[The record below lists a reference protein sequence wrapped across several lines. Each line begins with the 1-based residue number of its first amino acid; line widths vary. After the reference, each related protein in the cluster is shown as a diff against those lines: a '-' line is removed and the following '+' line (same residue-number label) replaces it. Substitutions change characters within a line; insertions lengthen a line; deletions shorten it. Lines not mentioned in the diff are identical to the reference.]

1 MNKYKK
7 LLSNTLIFG
16 IGTFSSKVMVYLL
29 MPLYTAL
36 LSKAEYST
44 ADLITQAAN
53 LLMPLAAVGMY
64 DGIFRFAIDAGE
76 KKKEIFSSGM
86 AILLLGSGAFL
97 LLSPLLWQFDYF
109 DGYNWLIVVFV
120 ISANLQC
127 AVSYYIRG
135 LGYTKM
141 YALQGIIN
149 TALNIA
155 FNIVFLVCFDMGVLG
170 YVLSV
175 VVANVLVTVFL
186 VIAMKL
192 YRDFDLRLATKETVI
207 DMLKYSIPMIP
218 NTVFIWINSVANR
231 FIIAHFCGNDVNGLF
246 AAALKI
252 PTAITLLTTVF
263 TEAWQLSAVTDAD
276 ENDRG
281 KFYSSVFK
289 SYLGLIFM
297 AGSALVALSKV
308 FTVLLMD
315 ASYYEAWQYM
325 PTLIISTVYLSLST
339 FMGSVYLVKKK
350 SMLSLVTSMT
360 GAVVN
365 VVITTLLLP
374 ILIESF
380 GVTVAAQGAAFGAI
394 AGYLAVFVIRSVNA
408 QCYVRFNTQPVKLII
423 NTILLS
429 VQAAVMIFEIN
440 GWVYYQAGLFVMI
453 VLFNIKPIIDGV
465 LPIIKRFAG
474 RLPHR
479 ANK

>member
-53 LLMPLAAVGMY
+53 LLMPLAAIGMY

-76 KKKEIFSSGM
+76 KKKEVYSSGM
-86 AILLLGSGAFL
+86 AVLLLGSVVFT
-97 LLSPLLWQFDYF
+97 LLSPILWQFDYF
-109 DGYNWLIVVFV
+109 EGYNWLIVVFV
-120 ISANLQC
+120 ITANLQC
-127 AVSYYIRG
+127 AVSFYVRG

-155 FNIVFLVCFDMGVLG
+155 LNVIFLVCFDMGVLG

-175 VVANVLVTVFL
+175 VVANVLVTLFL
-186 VIAMKL
+186 IVAMKL
-192 YRDFDLRLATKETVI
+192 WRDFDIKLVTKETVVA
-207 DMLKYSIPMIP
+207 MLKYSVPLIP
-218 NTVFIWINSVANR
+218 NTVFIWVNSVANR
-231 FIIAHFCGNDVNGLF
+231 FIVAHFCGNDVNGLF

-252 PTAITLLTTVF
+252 PTAITLLTTIF

-276 ENDRG
+276 DNGRG
-281 KFYSSVFK
+281 SFYSSVFK
-289 SYLGLIFM
+289 SYLGLICM
-297 AGSALVALSKV
+297 AGSALIALSKV

-315 ASYYEAWQYM
+315 ASYYDAWQYM
-325 PTLIISTVYLSLST
+325 PTMIISTVFLSLAT

-350 SMLSLVTSMT
+350 SVMSLVTSMT
-360 GAVVN
+360 GAAVN
-365 VVITTLLLP
+365 ILVTVLLIP
-374 ILIESF
+374 VFAEKFNLI
-380 GVTVAAQGAAFGAI
+380 VAAQGAAFGSI
-394 AGYLAVFVIRSVNA
+394 AGYLAVYLIRAINA
-408 QCYVRFNTQPVKLII
+408 QSYVKFNTQPIKLII
-423 NTILLS
+423 NTLLL
-429 VQAAVMIFEIN
+429 VIQAAIMVFEIE
-440 GWVYYQAGLFVMI
+440 GWVYYQIALFTVII
-453 VLFNIKPIIDGV
+453 VINMKPIIDGIM
-465 LPIIKRFAG
+465 PIIKRFI
-474 RLPHR
+474 LKKKT
-479 ANK
+479 NN

>member
-53 LLMPLAAVGMY
+53 LLMPLAAIGMY

-76 KKKEIFSSGM
+76 KKKEVYSSGM
-86 AILLLGSGAFL
+86 AVLLLGSVVFT
-97 LLSPLLWQFDYF
+97 LLSPILWQFDYF
-109 DGYNWLIVVFV
+109 EGYNWLIVVFV
-120 ISANLQC
+120 ITANLQC
-127 AVSYYIRG
+127 AVSFYVRG

-155 FNIVFLVCFDMGVLG
+155 LNVIFLVCFDMGVLG

-175 VVANVLVTVFL
+175 VVANVLVTLFL
-186 VIAMKL
+186 IVAMKL
-192 YRDFDLRLATKETVI
+192 WRDFDIKLVTKETVVA
-207 DMLKYSIPMIP
+207 MLKYSVPLIP
-218 NTVFIWINSVANR
+218 NTVFIWVNSVANR
-231 FIIAHFCGNDVNGLF
+231 FIVAHFCGNDVNGLF

-252 PTAITLLTTVF
+252 PTAITLLTTIF

-276 ENDRG
+276 DNGRG
-281 KFYSSVFK
+281 SFYSSVFK
-289 SYLGLIFM
+289 SYLGLICM
-297 AGSALVALSKV
+297 AGSALIALSKV

-315 ASYYEAWQYM
+315 ASYYDAWQYM
-325 PTLIISTVYLSLST
+325 PTMIISTVFLSLAT

-350 SMLSLVTSMT
+350 SVMSLVTSMT
-360 GAVVN
+360 GAAVN
-365 VVITTLLLP
+365 
-374 ILIESF
+374 ILITVLLIPAFAEKF
-380 GVTVAAQGAAFGAI
+380 NLIVAAQGAAFGSI
-394 AGYLAVFVIRSVNA
+394 AGYLAVYLIRAINA
-408 QCYVRFNTQPVKLII
+408 QSYVKFNTQPIKLII
-423 NTILLS
+423 NTLLL
-429 VQAAVMIFEIN
+429 VIQAAIMVFEIE
-440 GWVYYQAGLFVMI
+440 GWVYYQIALFTVII
-453 VLFNIKPIIDGV
+453 VINMKPIIDGIM
-465 LPIIKRFAG
+465 PIIKRII
-474 RLPHR
+474 LKKKT
-479 ANK
+479 NN

>member
-53 LLMPLAAVGMY
+53 LLMPLAAIGMY

-76 KKKEIFSSGM
+76 KKKEVYSSGM
-86 AILLLGSGAFL
+86 AVLLLGSVVFT
-97 LLSPLLWQFDYF
+97 LLSPILWQFDYF
-109 DGYNWLIVVFV
+109 EGYNWLIVVFV
-120 ISANLQC
+120 ITANLQC
-127 AVSYYIRG
+127 AVSFYVRG

-155 FNIVFLVCFDMGVLG
+155 LNVIFLVCFDMGVLG

-175 VVANVLVTVFL
+175 VVANVLVTLFL
-186 VIAMKL
+186 IVAMKL
-192 YRDFDLRLATKETVI
+192 WRDFDIKLVTKETVFA
-207 DMLKYSIPMIP
+207 MLKYSVPLIP
-218 NTVFIWINSVANR
+218 NTVFIWVNSVANR
-231 FIIAHFCGNDVNGLF
+231 FIVAHFCGNDVNGLF

-252 PTAITLLTTVF
+252 PTAITLLTTIF

-276 ENDRG
+276 DNGRG
-281 KFYSSVFK
+281 SFYSSVFK
-289 SYLGLIFM
+289 SYLGLICM
-297 AGSALVALSKV
+297 AGSALIALSKV

-315 ASYYEAWQYM
+315 ASYYDAWQYM
-325 PTLIISTVYLSLST
+325 PTMIISTVFLSLAT

-350 SMLSLVTSMT
+350 SVMSLVTSMT
-360 GAVVN
+360 GAAVN
-365 VVITTLLLP
+365 ILVTVLLIP
-374 ILIESF
+374 VFAEKFNLI
-380 GVTVAAQGAAFGAI
+380 VAAQGAAFGSI
-394 AGYLAVFVIRSVNA
+394 AGYLAVYLIRAINA
-408 QCYVRFNTQPVKLII
+408 QSYVKFNTQPIKLII
-423 NTILLS
+423 NTLLLAI
-429 VQAAVMIFEIN
+429 QAAIMVFEVK
-440 GWVYYQAGLFVMI
+440 GWVYYQI
-453 VLFNIKPIIDGV
+453 VLFTVIIVINMKPIIDGII
-465 LPIIKRFAG
+465 PIIKRII
-474 RLPHR
+474 LKKKT
-479 ANK
+479 NN

>member
-53 LLMPLAAVGMY
+53 LLMPLAAIGMY

-76 KKKEIFSSGM
+76 KKKEVYSSGM
-86 AILLLGSGAFL
+86 AVLLLASVVFT
-97 LLSPLLWQFDYF
+97 LLSPILWQFDYF
-109 DGYNWLIVVFV
+109 EGYNWLIVVFV
-120 ISANLQC
+120 ITANLQC
-127 AVSYYIRG
+127 AVSFYVRG

-155 FNIVFLVCFDMGVLG
+155 LNVIFLVCFDMGVLG

-175 VVANVLVTVFL
+175 VVANVLVTLFL
-186 VIAMKL
+186 IVAMKL
-192 YRDFDLRLATKETVI
+192 WRDFDIKLVTKETVVA
-207 DMLKYSIPMIP
+207 MLKYSVPLIP
-218 NTVFIWINSVANR
+218 NTVFIWVNSVANR
-231 FIIAHFCGNDVNGLF
+231 FIVAHFCGNDVNGLF

-252 PTAITLLTTVF
+252 PTAITLLTTIF

-276 ENDRG
+276 DNGRG
-281 KFYSSVFK
+281 SFYSSVFE
-289 SYLGLIFM
+289 SYLGLICM
-297 AGSALVALSKV
+297 AGSALIALSKV

-315 ASYYEAWQYM
+315 ASYYDAWQYM
-325 PTLIISTVYLSLST
+325 PTMIISTVFLSLAT

-350 SMLSLVTSMT
+350 SVMSLVTSMT
-360 GAVVN
+360 GAAVN
-365 VVITTLLLP
+365 ILVTVLLIP
-374 ILIESF
+374 VFAEKFNLI
-380 GVTVAAQGAAFGAI
+380 VAAQGAAFGSI
-394 AGYLAVFVIRSVNA
+394 AGYLAVYLIRAINA
-408 QCYVRFNTQPVKLII
+408 QSYVKFNTQPIKLII
-423 NTILLS
+423 NTLLL
-429 VQAAVMIFEIN
+429 VIQAAIMVFEIE
-440 GWVYYQAGLFVMI
+440 GWVYYQIALFTVII
-453 VLFNIKPIIDGV
+453 VINMKPIIDGIM
-465 LPIIKRFAG
+465 PIIKRII
-474 RLPHR
+474 LKKKT
-479 ANK
+479 NN

>member
-53 LLMPLAAVGMY
+53 LLMPLAAIGMY

-76 KKKEIFSSGM
+76 RKKEVFSSG
-86 AILLLGSGAFL
+86 ITVLLAGSGIFL
-97 LLSPLLWQFDYF
+97 LLSPLLWQLDYF

-120 ISANLQC
+120 ITANIQC
-127 AVSYYIRG
+127 AVSYYVRG

-155 FNIVFLVCFDMGVLG
+155 LNIVFLVCFDMGVLG

-175 VVANVLVTVFL
+175 VVANVLVTLFL
-186 VIAMKL
+186 IVAMKL
-192 YRDFDLRLATKETVI
+192 HRDFKFKYVTKECVI
-207 DMLKYSIPMIP
+207 NLLKYSVPMIP
-218 NTVFIWINSVANR
+218 TTVFLWVNSVANR
-231 FIIAHFCGNDVNGLF
+231 FMVAHYCGDDVNGIF
-246 AAALKI
+246 AAAYKI

-276 ENDRG
+276 DNDRG
-281 KFYSSVFK
+281 AFYSSVFK
-289 SYLGLIFM
+289 SYLGLMFM
-297 AGSALVALSKV
+297 AGSALVAFSKV

-315 ASYYEAWQYM
+315 ESYYDAWQYM
-325 PTLIISTVYLSLST
+325 PTLIIATVYLALAT
-339 FMGSVYLVKKK
+339 FLGSVYLVKKK
-350 SMLSLVTSMT
+350 SVLSLLTSMA
-360 GAVVN
+360 GAVAN
-365 VVITTLLLP
+365 I
-374 ILIESF
+374 
-380 GVTVAAQGAAFGAI
+380 GVTFIMIPYLLDVADPIKAAQGAAFGAI
-394 AGYLAVFVIRSVNA
+394 AGYVSVFVIRAVNA
-408 QCYVRFNTQPVKLII
+408 QSYVKFNIQPLKLII
-423 NTILLS
+423 NTLLLCL
-429 VQAAVMIFEIN
+429 QALIMVFEIN
-440 GWVYYQAGLFVMI
+440 GWMYYQVVLFVLI
-453 VLFNIKPIIDGV
+453 VLLNIKPIIVGV
-465 LPIIKRFAG
+465 MPIIKKVVSKFA
-474 RLPHR
+474 RSV
-479 ANK
+479 

>member
-53 LLMPLAAVGMY
+53 LLMPLAAIGMY

-86 AILLLGSGAFL
+86 AMLLIGSGVFT
-97 LLSPLLWQFDYF
+97 LLSPILWKFDYF
-109 DGYNWLIVVFV
+109 EGYNWLIVVFV
-120 ISANLQC
+120 ITANLQC
-127 AVSYYIRG
+127 AVSFYVRG
-135 LGYTKM
+135 LGHTKM

-155 FNIVFLVCFDMGVLG
+155 LNVIFLVCFDMGVLG

-175 VVANVLVTVFL
+175 VVANVIVTLFL
-186 VIAMKL
+186 IIAMKL
-192 YRDFDLRLATKETVI
+192 YRDFDIKLVTKETI
-207 DMLKYSIPMIP
+207 MAMLKYSVPLIP
-218 NTVFIWINSVANR
+218 NTVFIWVNSVANR
-231 FIIAHFCGNDVNGLF
+231 FIVAHYCGNDVNGLF

-252 PTAITLLTTVF
+252 PTAITLLTTIF
-263 TEAWQLSAVTDAD
+263 TEAWQLSAVTDSED
-276 ENDRG
+276 SDRG
-281 KFYSSVFK
+281 LFYSEVFK

-297 AGSALVALSKV
+297 AGSGLVMFSKV
-308 FTVLLMD
+308 FTNLLMD
-315 ASYYEAWQYM
+315 ASYYDAWQFM
-325 PTLIISTVYLSLST
+325 PTLIISTVFLSLAT

-350 SMLSLVTSMT
+350 SMMSLVTSMT

-365 VVITTLLLP
+365 VAVTFITIPLF
-374 ILIESF
+374 IDRYGVLI
-380 GVTVAAQGAAFGAI
+380 AAQGAAIGAI
-394 AGYLAVFVIRSVNA
+394 AGYLIVYVIRAINA
-408 QCYVRFNTQPVKLII
+408 QAYVKFNTRPIKLAV
-423 NTILLS
+423 NSLLLT
-429 VQAAVMIFEIN
+429 VQALIMIYEIP
-440 GWVYYQAGLFVMI
+440 GWIYYQCLLFAVI
-453 VLFNIKPIIDGV
+453 VLVNIKPILDGV
-465 LPIIKRFAG
+465 VPLFKRYV
-474 RLPHR
+474 L
-479 ANK
+479 KKKI

>member
-53 LLMPLAAVGMY
+53 LLMPLAAIGMY

-76 KKKEIFSSGM
+76 KKKEVFSSG
-86 AILLLGSGAFL
+86 ITVLLAGSGIFL
-97 LLSPLLWQFDYF
+97 LLSPLLWNLDYF

-120 ISANLQC
+120 ITANLQC
-127 AVSYYIRG
+127 AVSYYVRG

-155 FNIVFLVCFDMGVLG
+155 LNIVFLVCFDMGVLG

-175 VVANVLVTVFL
+175 VVANILVTLFLIVAMKLHRDFKFKYVTKECVINLLKYSVPMIPTTVFL
-186 VIAMKL
+186 WV
-192 YRDFDLRLATKETVI
+192 
-207 DMLKYSIPMIP
+207 
-218 NTVFIWINSVANR
+218 NSVANR
-231 FIIAHFCGNDVNGLF
+231 FMVAHYCGDEVNGIF
-246 AAALKI
+246 AAAYKI

-276 ENDRG
+276 DNDRG
-281 KFYSSVFK
+281 AFYSSVFK
-289 SYLGLIFM
+289 SYLGLMFM
-297 AGSALVALSKV
+297 AGSALVAFSKV

-315 ASYYEAWQYM
+315 ASYYDAWQYM
-325 PTLIISTVYLSLST
+325 PTLIIATVYLALAT
-339 FMGSVYLVKKK
+339 FLGSVYLVKKK
-350 SMLSLVTSMT
+350 SVLSLLTSMA
-360 GAVVN
+360 GAVAN
-365 VVITTLLLP
+365 I
-374 ILIESF
+374 
-380 GVTVAAQGAAFGAI
+380 GVTFIMIPYLLDIADPIKAAQGAALGAI
-394 AGYLAVFVIRSVNA
+394 AGYVSVFVIRAVNA
-408 QCYVRFNTQPVKLII
+408 QSYVKFNVQPLKLII
-423 NTILLS
+423 NTLLLCL
-429 VQAAVMIFEIN
+429 QALIMVFEIN
-440 GWVYYQAGLFVMI
+440 GWVYYQVAFFALI
-453 VLFNIKPIIDGV
+453 VLLNIKPIIVGV
-465 LPIIKRFAG
+465 MPIIKKVVSKFA
-474 RLPHR
+474 RS
-479 ANK
+479 A

>member
-53 LLMPLAAVGMY
+53 LLMPLAAIGMY

-76 KKKEIFSSGM
+76 KKKEVFSSGM
-86 AILLLGSGAFL
+86 ALLFLGSGVFL
-97 LLSPLLWQFDYF
+97 IMSPLLWQFDFF
-109 DGYNWLIVVFV
+109 DGYNWLIVAFV
-120 ISANLQC
+120 ITANLQC

-186 VIAMKL
+186 VIAMRL
-192 YRDFDLRLATKETVI
+192 YRDFDIKLVTKECII
-207 DMLKYSIPMIP
+207 DMLKYSVPMIP
-218 NTVFIWINSVANR
+218 NTVFIWVNSVANR
-231 FIIAHFCGNDVNGLF
+231 FIIVHFCGDDVNGLF

-252 PTAITLLTTVF
+252 PTAITLLTTIF

-276 ENDRG
+276 DNDRG
-281 KFYSSVFK
+281 KFYSEVFK

-297 AGSALVALSKV
+297 AGSALVALSKI

-315 ASYYEAWQYM
+315 VSYYEAWQYM
-325 PTLIISTVYLSLST
+325 PSLIISTVFLSLAT
-339 FMGSVYLVKKK
+339 FLGSVYLVKKK
-350 SMLSLVTSMT
+350 SILSLVTSMT
-360 GAVVN
+360 GAAVN
-365 VVITTLLLP
+365 VAITVILLP
-374 ILIESF
+374 IFIDRF
-380 GVTVAAQGAAFGAI
+380 GVTIAAQGAAIGSI
-394 AGYLAVFVIRSVNA
+394 AGYLAVFVIRAINA
-408 QCYVRFNTQPVKLII
+408 QRYVRFNTQPLKLII
-423 NTILLS
+423 NTVILS
-429 VQAAVMIFEIN
+429 VQATIMIFENN
-440 GWVYYQAGLFVMI
+440 GWIYYQAGLFILI
-453 VLFNIKPIIDGV
+453 VLINIKPIIDGI
-465 LPIIKRFAG
+465 LPIIKRFASK
-474 RLPHR
+474 LSHR
-479 ANK
+479 TNN

>member
-53 LLMPLAAVGMY
+53 LLMPLAAIGMY

-76 KKKEIFSSGM
+76 RKKEVFSSG
-86 AILLLGSGAFL
+86 ITVLLAGSGIFL
-97 LLSPLLWQFDYF
+97 LLSPLLWQLDYF

-120 ISANLQC
+120 ITANIQC
-127 AVSYYIRG
+127 AVSYYVRG

-155 FNIVFLVCFDMGVLG
+155 LNIVFLVCFDMGVLG

-175 VVANVLVTVFL
+175 VVANVLVTLFL
-186 VIAMKL
+186 IVAMKL
-192 YRDFDLRLATKETVI
+192 HRDFKFKYVTKECVI
-207 DMLKYSIPMIP
+207 NLLKYSVPMIP
-218 NTVFIWINSVANR
+218 TTVFLWVNSVANR
-231 FIIAHFCGNDVNGLF
+231 FMVAHYCGDDVNGIF
-246 AAALKI
+246 AAAYKI

-276 ENDRG
+276 DNDRG
-281 KFYSSVFK
+281 AFYSSVFK
-289 SYLGLIFM
+289 SYLGLMFM
-297 AGSALVALSKV
+297 AGSALVAFSKV

-315 ASYYEAWQYM
+315 ESYYDAWQYM
-325 PTLIISTVYLSLST
+325 PTLIIATVYLALAT
-339 FMGSVYLVKKK
+339 FLGSVYLVKKK
-350 SMLSLVTSMT
+350 SVLSLLTSMA
-360 GAVVN
+360 GAVAN
-365 VVITTLLLP
+365 I
-374 ILIESF
+374 
-380 GVTVAAQGAAFGAI
+380 GVTFIMIPYLLDVADPIKAAQGAAFGAI
-394 AGYLAVFVIRSVNA
+394 AGYVSVFVIRAVNA
-408 QCYVRFNTQPVKLII
+408 QSYVKFNVQPLKLVI
-423 NTILLS
+423 NTLLLCL
-429 VQAAVMIFEIN
+429 QALIMVFEIN
-440 GWVYYQAGLFVMI
+440 GWMYYQVVLFVLI
-453 VLFNIKPIIDGV
+453 VLLNIKPIIVGV
-465 LPIIKRFAG
+465 MPIIKKVVSKFA
-474 RLPHR
+474 RSV
-479 ANK
+479 

>member
-53 LLMPLAAVGMY
+53 LLMPLAAIGMY

-76 KKKEIFSSGM
+76 KKKEIFSSGIAM
-86 AILLLGSGAFL
+86 LLIGSGVFT
-97 LLSPLLWQFDYF
+97 LLSPILWQFDYF
-109 DGYNWLIVVFV
+109 EGYNWLIVVFV
-120 ISANLQC
+120 ITANLQC
-127 AVSYYIRG
+127 AVSFFVRG

-155 FNIVFLVCFDMGVLG
+155 LNVIFLVCFDMGVLG

-175 VVANVLVTVFL
+175 VVANVIVTLFL
-186 VIAMKL
+186 IVAMKL
-192 YRDFDLRLATKETVI
+192 YRDFDFRLVTKDTILAMLR
-207 DMLKYSIPMIP
+207 YSVPLIP
-218 NTVFIWINSVANR
+218 NTVFIWVNSVANR
-231 FIIAHFCGNDVNGLF
+231 FIVMHYCGDDVNGLF

-252 PTAITLLTTVF
+252 PTAITLLTTIF
-263 TEAWQLSAVTDAD
+263 SEAWQLSAVTDSND
-276 ENDRG
+276 KDRG
-281 KFYSSVFK
+281 GFYSQVFK

-297 AGSALVALSKV
+297 AGSGLIVFSKI

-315 ASYYEAWQYM
+315 ASYYDAWQFM
-325 PTLIISTVYLSLST
+325 PTLIISTVFLSLAT

-350 SMLSLVTSMT
+350 SMMSLVTSMT
-360 GAVVN
+360 GAFVN
-365 VVITTLLLP
+365 VAVTLIAIP
-374 ILIESF
+374 IFIPKY
-380 GVTVAAQGAAFGAI
+380 GVLVAAQGAALGAI
-394 AGYLAVFVIRSVNA
+394 AGYLAVYVIRAINA
-408 QCYVRFNTQPVKLII
+408 QSYVKFKTQPIKLII
-423 NTILLS
+423 NSVLLS
-429 VQAAVMIFEIN
+429 IQAAIMVFEID
-440 GWVYYQAGLFVMI
+440 GWIYYQCALFIAI
-453 VLFNIKPIIDGV
+453 VLLNIKPILDGII
-465 LPIIKRFAG
+465 PILRRFMFKRRF
-474 RLPHR
+474 
-479 ANK
+479 NQ

>member
-53 LLMPLAAVGMY
+53 LLMPLAAIGMY

-76 KKKEIFSSGM
+76 KKKEVFSSG
-86 AILLLGSGAFL
+86 ITVLLVGSGIFL
-97 LLSPLLWQFDYF
+97 LLSPLLWKLDYF

-120 ISANLQC
+120 ITANLQC
-127 AVSYYIRG
+127 AVSYYVRG

-155 FNIVFLVCFDMGVLG
+155 LNIVFLVCFDMGVLG

-175 VVANVLVTVFL
+175 VVANTLVTLFLIVVMKLHRDFKFKYVTKECVINLLKYSVPMIPTTVFL
-186 VIAMKL
+186 WV
-192 YRDFDLRLATKETVI
+192 
-207 DMLKYSIPMIP
+207 
-218 NTVFIWINSVANR
+218 NSVANR
-231 FIIAHFCGNDVNGLF
+231 FMVAHYCGDDVNGIF
-246 AAALKI
+246 AAAYKI

-276 ENDRG
+276 DNDRG
-281 KFYSSVFK
+281 AFYSSVFK
-289 SYLGLIFM
+289 SYLGLMFM
-297 AGSALVALSKV
+297 AGSALVAFSKV

-315 ASYYEAWQYM
+315 ASYYDAWQYM
-325 PTLIISTVYLSLST
+325 PTLIIATVYLALAT
-339 FMGSVYLVKKK
+339 FLGSVYLVKKK
-350 SMLSLVTSMT
+350 SVLSLLTSMA
-360 GAVVN
+360 GAVAN
-365 VVITTLLLP
+365 I
-374 ILIESF
+374 
-380 GVTVAAQGAAFGAI
+380 GVTFIMIPYLLDIADPIKAAQGAALGAI
-394 AGYLAVFVIRSVNA
+394 AGYVSVFVIRAVNA
-408 QCYVRFNTQPVKLII
+408 QSYVKFNVQPLKLII
-423 NTILLS
+423 NTLLLCL
-429 VQAAVMIFEIN
+429 QALIMVFEIN
-440 GWVYYQAGLFVMI
+440 GWMYYQAALFVLI
-453 VLFNIKPIIDGV
+453 VLLNIKPIIVGV
-465 LPIIKRFAG
+465 MPIIRKVISKFTRSA
-474 RLPHR
+474 
-479 ANK
+479 

>member
-53 LLMPLAAVGMY
+53 LLMPLAAIGMY

-86 AILLLGSGAFL
+86 AMLLIGSGVFT
-97 LLSPLLWQFDYF
+97 LLSPILWEFDYF
-109 DGYNWLIVVFV
+109 EGYNWLIVVFV
-120 ISANLQC
+120 ITANLQC
-127 AVSYYIRG
+127 AVSFYVRG
-135 LGYTKM
+135 LGHTKM

-155 FNIVFLVCFDMGVLG
+155 LNVIFLVCFDMGVLG

-175 VVANVLVTVFL
+175 VVANVIVTLFL
-186 VIAMKL
+186 IIAMKL
-192 YRDFDLRLATKETVI
+192 YRDFDIKLVTKETI
-207 DMLKYSIPMIP
+207 MAMLKYSVPLIP
-218 NTVFIWINSVANR
+218 NTVFIWVNSVANR
-231 FIIAHFCGNDVNGLF
+231 FIVAHYCGNDVNGLF

-252 PTAITLLTTVF
+252 PTAITLLTTIF
-263 TEAWQLSAVTDAD
+263 TEAWQLSAVTDSED
-276 ENDRG
+276 SDRG
-281 KFYSSVFK
+281 SFYSEVFK

-297 AGSALVALSKV
+297 AGSGLVMFSKV
-308 FTVLLMD
+308 FTNLLMD
-315 ASYYEAWQYM
+315 ASYYDAWQFM
-325 PTLIISTVYLSLST
+325 PTLIISTVFLSLAT

-350 SMLSLVTSMT
+350 SMMSLVTSMT

-365 VVITTLLLP
+365 VAVTFITIPLF
-374 ILIESF
+374 IDRYGVLI
-380 GVTVAAQGAAFGAI
+380 AAQGAAIGAI
-394 AGYLAVFVIRSVNA
+394 AGYLIVYVIRAINA
-408 QCYVRFNTQPVKLII
+408 QAYVKFNTRPIKLAV
-423 NTILLS
+423 NSLLLT
-429 VQAAVMIFEIN
+429 VQALIMIYEIP
-440 GWVYYQAGLFVMI
+440 GWIYYQCLMFAVI
-453 VLFNIKPIIDGV
+453 VLVNIKPILDGV
-465 LPIIKRFAG
+465 VPLFKRYV
-474 RLPHR
+474 L
-479 ANK
+479 KKKI

>member
-53 LLMPLAAVGMY
+53 LLMPLVAIGMY

-76 KKKEIFSSGM
+76 KKKEVYSSGM
-86 AILLLGSGAFL
+86 ALLLLGSGVFV
-97 LLSPLLWQFDYF
+97 LLSPILWQFDYF
-109 DGYNWLIVVFV
+109 EGYNWLIVVFV

-127 AVSYYIRG
+127 AVSFYVRG
-135 LGYTKM
+135 LGHTKM

-155 FNIVFLVCFDMGVLG
+155 LNVVFLVCFDMGVLG

-175 VVANVLVTVFL
+175 VVANVIVTVFL
-186 VIAMKL
+186 IISMKL
-192 YRDFDLRLATKETVI
+192 YRDFDIKFVTKYTVI
-207 DMLKYSIPMIP
+207 AMLKYSIPLIP
-218 NTVFIWINSVANR
+218 NTVFIWVNSVANR
-231 FIIAHFCGNDVNGLF
+231 FIVAHFCGDDINGLF

-252 PTAITLLTTVF
+252 PTAITLLTTIF
-263 TEAWQLSAVTDAD
+263 TEAWQLSAVTDSD
-276 ENDRG
+276 DKERG
-281 KFYSSVFK
+281 SFYSSVFK

-297 AGSALVALSKV
+297 AGSGLIAFSKI

-315 ASYYEAWQYM
+315 ISYYDAWQFM
-325 PTLIISTVYLSLST
+325 PILIIATVFLSLAT

-350 SMLSLVTSMT
+350 SMMSLTTSMA
-360 GAVVN
+360 GAAVN
-365 VVITTLLLP
+365 ITVTLILIP
-374 ILIESF
+374 ILIPKY
-380 GVTVAAQGAAFGAI
+380 GMLVAAQGAAIGSI
-394 AGYLAVFVIRSVNA
+394 AGYLIVYVIRAINA
-408 QCYVRFNTQPVKLII
+408 QSYVRFNTRPLKLII

-429 VQAAVMIFEIN
+429 AQALIMVFEIE
-440 GWVYYQAGLFVMI
+440 GWVYYQCGLFIAI
-453 VLFNIKPIIDGV
+453 VLLNIKPILDGII
-465 LPIIKRFAG
+465 PIFKRYVIK
-474 RLPHR
+474 
-479 ANK
+479 KKI